1 MSNFGHYQSK
11 CNARD
16 GIRTNLLID
25 HCLFH
30 NTNLKS
36 FSESKDHDPDYDWFI
51 SEDFII
57 NFDETRTPIK
67 ILRDTDSL
75 QSLITTNCAMACDCL
90 DTSDERLIRG
100 ITREVN
106 KISLVRVNLNS
117 KQVNDHWN
125 TRRYPCWL

>member
-1 MSNFGHYQSK
+1 M
-11 CNARD
+11 
-16 GIRTNLLID
+16 ID

-100 ITREVN
+100 IIRQVN
-106 KISLVRVNLNS
+106 KIPGKS
-117 KQVNDHWN
+117 KFEFETSKRFGDHWN
-125 TRRYPCWL
+125 TRRYTCWL